1 MTQRDKNEKRKIPVK
16 AMREKCI
23 ECMGGK
29 DSEDYRRRI
38 KECASAECPIFA
50 FRFGKDPYRHP
61 NLSNDQRKRMA
72 GRMRKINLARRSI
85 GKVGSNLN
93 DIDATD
99 T

>member
-1 MTQRDKNEKRKIPVK
+1 MTQRRKSVKHKSPVK

-23 ECMGGK
+23 ECMGGR

-38 KECASAECPIFA
+38 KECVSIDCPIFA
-50 FRFGKDPYRHP
+50 FRFGKDPYRHL
-61 NLSNDQRKRMA
+61 NLSNDQRNRMA
-72 GRMRKINLARRSI
+72 DRMRRVNLARR
-85 GKVGSNLN
+85 KVGKNLPNLN